1 MFDLDGNGQ
10 VDVGEFQKVQQ
21 VILDTT
27 AVGARHRDH
36 KTTGNV
42 AGEGVVCVC
51 TVLCVWLVSVCVCVC
66 VCTVPCVW
74 VVRVFVCTEFQPN
87 TMDYSPWSKKSG
99 KLWPQPNFGFKHI
112 ILKVSF

>member
-1 MFDLDGNGQ
+1 MMFDLDGNGQ

-42 AGEGVVCVC
+42 AGEGVCVC
-51 TVLCVWLVSVCVCVC
+51 TVLCVCLVCVCVCVYSAVCVAGEGVCVCVCVC
-66 VCTVPCVW
+66 VCTVHL
-74 VVRVFVCTEFQPN
+74 RISAQ
-87 TMDYSPWSKKSG
+87 YHG
-99 KLWPQPNFGFKHI
+99 L
-112 ILKVSF
+112 

>member
-1 MFDLDGNGQ
+1 MMSLCNYDTSAPARHYEIAFMMFDLDGNGQ

-42 AGEGVVCVC
+42 AGEGV
-51 TVLCVWLVSVCVCVC
+51 CVCVQCC
-66 VCTVPCVW
+66 VCGW
-74 VVRVFVCTEFQPN
+74 
-87 TMDYSPWSKKSG
+87 
-99 KLWPQPNFGFKHI
+99 
-112 ILKVSF
+112 